1 MGAAVLDA
9 LVEQTGISAA
19 QAGLIDD
26 VIVGCVSQ
34 SGGQAG
40 NVGRN
45 MILSSRLIPEHVPG
59 TAVDRQCGS
68 SQQAI
73 HFAAQAVMSGTQ
85 DVVIAAGVE
94 HMSSVPIGSNVA
106 DAYKAGHGL
115 PMDQVGGGSG
125 RRAGGE
131 GGGGAAREEENQGNV
146 GTRNE
151 RERERERVKYALCPT
166 VDHCRNH
173 HFSPLPPPLPPSS
186 PFLHT
191 PRKNIKTKYGPALA
205 ARGIKMFS
213 QFEGAEILAE
223 KYDLTRAEMEDFAL
237 ASHQK
242 AAAATDAGHFKV
254 RWWWGGGRG
263 RTLTNRYHI
272 LFLPTYHILLPT
284 HVESREIPLQIS
296 TYLHT
301 GSCIR

>member
-1 MGAAVLDA
+1 MRLSTSVPSLPSPPHTTLTQTPHTCSSASASASATVTSSSSSREWHPITMGAAVLDA

-19 QAGLIDD
+19 QAGMIDD

-125 RRAGGE
+125 RGVCVWE
-131 GGGGAAREEENQGNV
+131 GGQQEKRRIRGMLA
-146 GTRNE
+146 RNE
-151 RERERERVKYALCPT
+151 REIRER
-166 VDHCRNH
+166 
-173 HFSPLPPPLPPSS
+173 
-186 PFLHT
+186 
-191 PRKNIKTKYGPALA
+191 
-205 ARGIKMFS
+205 
-213 QFEGAEILAE
+213 
-223 KYDLTRAEMEDFAL
+223 
-237 ASHQK
+237 
-242 AAAATDAGHFKV
+242 
-254 RWWWGGGRG
+254 
-263 RTLTNRYHI
+263 
-272 LFLPTYHILLPT
+272 
-284 HVESREIPLQIS
+284 
-296 TYLHT
+296 
-301 GSCIR
+301 